1 MHNHQTHLSTVSNG
15 ELVTIKYFFI
25 TLALFVLVTG
35 AAAQSTDST
44 QGPSKRGPT
53 RTRSSDADMDPNERR
68 ARARSLLLSLSTDAR
83 AFRDQTL
90 RARSLARIADAL
102 WRVDSEQARL
112 LFRKAWEAAEV
123 ADQESAAKL
132 KEEIDRQKART
143 GGGFAINLPPNVRR
157 EVLKLSARH
166 DSIISEE
173 FLERLK
179 TDNAE
184 TAATFSS
191 RRGDPLSE
199 RPNEA
204 LSQRLGA
211 ASELLKTGDTQRAI
225 DFARPALTLVTVGT
239 IDFLSDLR
247 EKNPS
252 TADSLYATLLA
263 NSASNPDADAN
274 TVSILSSYIFTPHM
288 YITFSGSGVSSSQ
301 KSSTV
306 IPAPVT
312 PQLRA
317 TFFQSAASILV
328 RPLPPP
334 GQPDQSSTGLDGKFL
349 VIKRLLPLFQQF
361 SSAEMLETLRA
372 HLNALNAVIS
382 DNARRRDDQSIN
394 KGLNPEPPAADRE
407 QALLDRI
414 ERAKTSSERDSL
426 YIQLA
431 QLSSSKGE
439 MRARD
444 FVSKVEDSELRK
456 PFQVFIDSS
465 LVGVLVEKKLTD
477 QALELVRKGDLSQIH
492 KAWVL
497 TECAKLVANTDHDK
511 AIELIDL
518 ALDEARRL
526 EPSDPAL
533 ARALFAVANAVK
545 EVDPTHVWEA
555 TFDAVKAANSSEAFT
570 GEDGQL
576 EVKFQ
581 SRGRASLSNKPVP
594 DFDLDGIFSDLALL
608 HYDRAVELARGFQS
622 EGPRAIA
629 TIAIA
634 QAILNPKKGPVS
646 Q

>member
-1 MHNHQTHLSTVSNG
+1 MK
-15 ELVTIKYFFI
+15 LV
-25 TLALFVLVTG
+25 AFVLGLLLLVNN
-35 AAAQSTDST
+35 AKAQSPEINQASSSKPAVSKSTSATDLEL
-44 QGPSKRGPT
+44 K
-53 RTRSSDADMDPNERR
+53 ERR
-68 ARARSLLLSLSTDAR
+68 GRARSLLLSLSTDAR

-102 WRVDSEQARL
+102 WQVDSEQARL

-132 KEEIDRQKART
+132 QEEINRQKSRT

-166 DSIISEE
+166 DRVVSEE

-179 TDNAE
+179 TENLE
-184 TAATFSS
+184 TATSS
-191 RRGDPLSE
+191 GRRGDPLSE

-204 LSQRLGA
+204 LSQRLA
-211 ASELLKTGDTQRAI
+211 AATELLKVGDTQRAL

-247 EKNPS
+247 EKNAS
-252 TADSLYATLLA
+252 AADSLYAALLV
-263 NSASNPDADAN
+263 NSANNPDADAN

-306 IPAPVT
+306 T
-312 PQLRA
+312 PEAITPELRS

-328 RPLPPP
+328 RPLPPA

-349 VIKRLLPLFQQF
+349 VIKRLLPLFEQY
-361 SSAEMLETLRA
+361 SRPEIVEALRG

-382 DNARRRDDQSIN
+382 DNARRRDDQSISR
-394 KGLNPEPPAADRE
+394 GLKPEPSSADRE

-414 ERAKTSSERDSL
+414 DRAKTSSERDSL
-426 YIQLA
+426 YFQLA
-431 QLSSSKGE
+431 LLSSNKGDVK
-439 MRARD
+439 ARD
-444 FVSKVEDSELRK
+444 FVSKVEDSEVRK
-456 PFQVFIDSS
+456 QLQIFIDSS
-465 LVGVLVEKKLTD
+465 LVSAFVEKKLTD
-477 QALELVRKGDLSQIH
+477 KALELVQKGELSQIY

-497 TECAKLVANTDHDK
+497 TECAKRLAKTDRDK
-511 AIELIDL
+511 SIELIDL
-518 ALDEARRL
+518 ALAEARRL

-533 ARALFAVANAVK
+533 PRALFAVANAVK
-545 EVDPTHVWEA
+545 EVDPTRVWEA
-555 TFDAVKAANSSEAFT
+555 TFDAVKAANSSEGFT
-570 GEDGQL
+570 GEDGEL

-581 SRGRASLSNKPVP
+581 SRGRASLSNKPVA
-594 DFDLDGIFSDLALL
+594 DFNLDGIFSDLALL
-608 HYDRAVELARGFQS
+608 QYERAVELARGFQS

-634 QAILNPKKGPVS
+634 QAILNPKKGAIS

>member
-1 MHNHQTHLSTVSNG
+1 MK
-15 ELVTIKYFFI
+15 LV
-25 TLALFVLVTG
+25 AFVFGLLLLVNN
-35 AAAQSTDST
+35 AKAQSPEINQAPSSKPAVTNSTSVTDLEI
-44 QGPSKRGPT
+44 K
-53 RTRSSDADMDPNERR
+53 ERR
-68 ARARSLLLSLSTDAR
+68 GRARSLLLSLSTDAR

-102 WRVDSEQARL
+102 WQIDSQQARL

-132 KEEIDRQKART
+132 QEEINRQKART

-166 DSIISEE
+166 DQVVSEE

-179 TDNAE
+179 TENVE
-184 TAATFSS
+184 TATTSS

-225 DFARPALTLVTVGT
+225 DFARPALILVTVAT

-252 TADSLYATLLA
+252 AADSLYAALLV

-306 IPAPVT
+306 T
-312 PQLRA
+312 PEPITPELRS
-317 TFFQSAASILV
+317 TFFQSAAAILV
-328 RPLPPP
+328 RPLPPA

-349 VIKRLLPLFQQF
+349 VIKRLLPLFEQF
-361 SSAEMLETLRA
+361 SPPETVEALRG

-382 DNARRRDDQSIN
+382 DNARRRDDQSIS
-394 KGLNPEPPAADRE
+394 KGLKPDPPSGDRE

-414 ERAKTSSERDSL
+414 DRAKTSSERDSI

-431 QLSSSKGE
+431 FLSSNRGDL
-439 MRARD
+439 RARD
-444 FVSKVEDSELRK
+444 FVGKVEDSELRK
-456 PFQVFIDSS
+456 QLQVFVDSS
-465 LVGVLVEKKLTD
+465 LVGVFVEKKLTD
-477 QALELVRKGDLSQIH
+477 EALALVQKGELSQLY

-497 TECAKLVANTDHDK
+497 TQCAKHLAKTDRDRS
-511 AIELIDL
+511 IELIDL
-518 ALDEARRL
+518 ALAEARRI

-533 ARALFAVANAVK
+533 PRALFAVANAVK
-545 EVDPTHVWEA
+545 EIDPTRVWET
-555 TFDAVKAANSSEAFT
+555 TFDAVKAANSAEGFT
-570 GEDGQL
+570 GEDGEL

-581 SRGRASLSNKPVP
+581 SRGRASLSNKPVA
-594 DFDLDGIFSDLALL
+594 DFNLDGIFSDLALL
-608 HYDRAVELARGFQS
+608 KYDRAVELARGFQS

-634 QAILNPKKGPVS
+634 QAILNPKKGALS

>member
-1 MHNHQTHLSTVSNG
+1 MRN
-15 ELVTIKYFFI
+15 FFI
-25 TLALFVLVTG
+25 TLALLVLVTG
-35 AAAQSTDST
+35 ASAQSPDTT
-44 QGPSKRGPT
+44 PTPSAKT
-53 RTRSSDADMDPNERR
+53 RTSRTSSADADLDRDERR
-68 ARARSLLLSLSTDAR
+68 GRARSLLLSLSTDAR
-83 AFRDQTL
+83 AFHNQTL

-102 WRVDSEQARL
+102 WQVDSEQARL

-132 KEEIDRQKART
+132 QEEINRQKART
-143 GGGFAINLPPNVRR
+143 GGGFAINLPPNVRS

-166 DSIISEE
+166 DRAISEE

-179 TDNAE
+179 KENVE
-184 TAATFSS
+184 TATSS
-191 RRGDPLSE
+191 RRGDLLSE

-211 ASELLKTGDTQRAI
+211 ATELIKAGDTQRAL

-239 IDFLSDLR
+239 INFLSDLR
-247 EKNPS
+247 EKNS
-252 TADSLYATLLA
+252 SAADSLYAALLV
-263 NSASNPDADAN
+263 NSASNPNADAN
-274 TVSILSSYIFTPHM
+274 TVSILSSYIFTPYM

-306 IPAPVT
+306 TPAPIT
-312 PQLRA
+312 PELRA

-328 RPLPPP
+328 RPLPPA

-349 VIKRLLPLFQQF
+349 VIKRLLPLFEQF
-361 SSAEMLETLRA
+361 SSPEIVEALRG

-382 DNARRRDDQSIN
+382 DNARRRDDQSISR
-394 KGLNPEPPAADRE
+394 GLKPEPSSADRE

-414 ERAKTSSERDSL
+414 DRAKTSSERDSL
-426 YIQLA
+426 YFQLA
-431 QLSSSKGE
+431 LLSSNKGE
-439 MRARD
+439 MKARD
-444 FVSKVEDSELRK
+444 FVSKVEYSEVRK
-456 PFQVFIDSS
+456 QLQVFIDSS
-465 LVGVLVEKKLTD
+465 LVSKLIERKLTD
-477 QALELVRKGDLSQIH
+477 QALELVQKGELSQIY

-497 TECAKLVANTDHDK
+497 TECAKRLAKTDRAK
-511 AIELIDL
+511 SIELIDL
-518 ALDEARRL
+518 ALAEARRL

-533 ARALFAVANAVK
+533 PRALFAIANAVK
-545 EVDPTHVWEA
+545 QVDPTRVWEA
-555 TFDAVKAANSSEAFT
+555 TFDAVKAANSSEGFT
-570 GEDGQL
+570 GEDGEL

-581 SRGRASLSNKPVP
+581 SKGRASLSNKPVA
-594 DFDLDGIFSDLALL
+594 DFNLDGIFSDLALL

-634 QAILNPKKGPVS
+634 QAILNPKTGAVS